1 MKLPND
7 QPSTLP
13 QDSLAWIEQAIFA
26 SDDDLACD
34 AAAALGRLGVPPDWI
49 QRLEDFAATLPDSER
64 RDTLYM
70 ILPYPE
76 GEESVPREQP
86 SELLFDGRLSA
97 FTTKITFIDRPLDEA
112 MRGLNLGFSSISNDA
127 TGKQL
132 SGDLEDLL
140 SYLEPEPTNSIKT
153 LIVEAGNG
161 WTASF
166 HQGDSISHAF
176 DTAARYLR
184 CRSLHT
190 GYAPHLRHNGEI
202 LGYGSCAFWLYDH
215 ARGEMGTRTLQ
226 ASYQSRWDMH
236 MSGTPQPFEETERY
250 QRKKVRERFD
260 LEMLNRYCN
269 ALNIRRNDPTF
280 YGPRAVLLMGDTRGW
295 ATRPHQASSREW
307 RERYRVALD
316 DLSRSKSR
324 KQSAQIPVPRIV
336 VDTMHNQALGD
347 AASNSPYAISASC
360 SLLLDC
366 GDYLRTLAHGRTD
379 PPDMIM
385 LIIDGE
391 QRYRLTMQDG
401 KEQYLL
407 SPGTLAPSAGTE
419 LFEGFKA
426 YRHARLLLGRRRHA
440 LDANSEDLDVQFQAA
455 IEVGIHEAAE
465 PSPLAAL
472 QRLAE
477 NNDADAQFRLA
488 VVYDCADVFPKDQA
502 ALSLDWY
509 RRAAIQGHL
518 DAQYMLGLM
527 LLDGRRTDRDIA
539 QGEQWV
545 RQAAEQGHVGAQYR
559 LGVMHREGSGVP
571 QDDVIAAQWFR
582 KAAEGK
588 SLSAQHDLGLL
599 YAKGRGVA
607 QDDVQAFHWYSKAAD
622 DTSDYAHEPRDPR
635 QLALQDWH
643 LARYG
648 SGKPK
653 DYRPYYKKPNSR
665 HRKLHARPQFVVA
678 SCYRHGSGVA
688 KDAKLASSWFLKA
701 AELGYAAAQF
711 NLGLCYCDGDGVD
724 KDDLQATEWLRKAAE
739 QGLAPA
745 QSTLSVMYVT
755 GRGVSVDVE
764 SAYFWCLLS
773 CAQGNEAAS
782 INLDRIE
789 KRLSAE
795 QRANVQ
801 AAVNK
806 RKPR

>member
-1 MKLPND
+1 M
-7 QPSTLP
+7 P
-13 QDSLAWIEQAIFA
+13 QESLAWIEQAIFA

-34 AAAALGRLGVPPDWI
+34 AAAALGRLGVPQDWT
-49 QRLEDFAATLPDSER
+49 QRLEDFAATLPDNER
-64 RDTLYM
+64 RDALYM

-86 SELLFDGRLSA
+86 GELLFDGRLSA
-97 FTTKITFIDRPLDEA
+97 FTKKITFIDRPLDEV
-112 MRGLNLGFSSISNDA
+112 MRGMNLGFSSISNQA

-132 SGDLEDLL
+132 FGDLEDLL
-140 SYLEPEPTNSIKT
+140 SYLEPEPTNSTKT

-161 WTASF
+161 WSASF
-166 HQGDSISHAF
+166 HYGDSGNSAF
-176 DTAARYLR
+176 DVAARYLQ

-190 GYAPHLRHNGEI
+190 GYSPHLRHHGEI
-202 LGYGSCAFWLYDH
+202 LGYGSCSFWLYDH
-215 ARGEMGTRTLQ
+215 ARGEIGTRTLQ

-236 MSGTPQPFEETERY
+236 MSGTPQPFEEKERY

-280 YGPRAVLLMGDTRGW
+280 YGPRAVLLMGDTSGW
-295 ATRPHQASSREW
+295 ETRPRQVSSREW
-307 RERYRVALD
+307 REEYSVAFD
-316 DLSRSKSR
+316 GMPPATSR
-324 KQSAQIPVPRIV
+324 KQSTQIPIPRIM
-336 VDTMHNQALGD
+336 VDTAHNQALDGT
-347 AASNSPYAISASC
+347 ASNSPYAISASC

-366 GDYLRTLAHGRTD
+366 GDYLRTLAFDRTD
-379 PPDMIM
+379 PPNVIM
-385 LIIDGE
+385 LVIDQR

-407 SPGTLAPSAGTE
+407 SPDTLTPLAETE

-426 YRHARLLLGRRRHA
+426 YRHTRLLIGRRKHA
-440 LDANSEDLDVQFQAA
+440 LEANSEDLDVRFHAT

-477 NNDADAQFRLA
+477 KNDVDAQFRLA

-527 LLDGRRTDRDIA
+527 LLDGRRTERDIM

-545 RQAAEQGHVGAQYR
+545 RQAAKQGHVGAQYR
-559 LGVMHREGSGVP
+559 LGVMHREGFGVP
-571 QDDVIAAQWFR
+571 QDDVIATQWFR

-588 SLSAQHDLGLL
+588 SLYAQHDLGFL

-622 DTSDYAHEPRDPR
+622 GTVDDLHEARDPR
-635 QLALQDWH
+635 ILRVQDWH

-648 SGKPK
+648 SGKPQ
-653 DYRPYYKKPNSR
+653 DYRPYYKPPNTLA
-665 HRKLHARPQFVVA
+665 HRLHGRPQFIVA
-678 SCYRHGSGVA
+678 CRYRDGLGVA
-688 KDAKLASSWFLKA
+688 KDLKQAVNWFQKAAKL
-701 AELGYAAAQF
+701 GHAAAQY
-711 NLGLCYCDGDGVD
+711 NLGLSYRDGNGIN
-724 KDDLQATEWLRKAAE
+724 KDDQQAANWLRKAAL
-739 QGLAPA
+739 QGQATA
-745 QSTLSVMYVT
+745 QSALSVMYAK
-755 GRGVSVDVE
+755 GQGVAADDE
-764 SAYFWCLLS
+764 LAYFWCLLS
-773 CAQGNEAAS
+773 AAQGNQVALNNRDK
-782 INLDRIE
+782 IG
-789 KRLSAE
+789 KRLGAE
-795 QRANVQ
+795 QRAHTQ
-801 AAVNK
+801 AAVLK
-806 RKPR
+806 WKPSQEPVSK